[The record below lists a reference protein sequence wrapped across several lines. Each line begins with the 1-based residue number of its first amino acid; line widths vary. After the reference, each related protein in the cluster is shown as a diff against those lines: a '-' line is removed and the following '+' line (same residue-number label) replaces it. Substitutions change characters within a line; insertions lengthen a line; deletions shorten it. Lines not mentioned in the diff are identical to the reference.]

1 MNQTHIDSTGARR
14 GNLKSYGTG
23 FILSIALTILSFALV
38 MTGTLSHS
46 TVLFGIF
53 AAAAVQIAV
62 HLHYFLHLDTSSAMR
77 WNVLALVFA
86 LLIMILFIGGT
97 IWIMFHLKYRMMVS

>member
-1 MNQTHIDSTGARR
+1 MNQTHINSTGARR

-38 MTGTLSHS
+38 MTGSLSHS

-62 HLHYFLHLDTSSAMR
+62 HLHYFLHLDTSSEMR

-86 LLIMILFIGGT
+86 LLIMILFMGGT

>member
-1 MNQTHIDSTGARR
+1 MNQTHINSTGARR
-14 GNLKSYGTG
+14 GSLKSYGTG
-23 FILSIALTILSFALV
+23 FILSIALTILAFALV
-38 MTGTLSHS
+38 MTGTLPHS

-97 IWIMFHLKYRMMVS
+97 IWIMFHLEYRMMVS

>member
-1 MNQTHIDSTGARR
+1 MNQTRINSTGARR

-97 IWIMFHLKYRMMVS
+97 IWIMFHLKHCMMVS

>member
-1 MNQTHIDSTGARR
+1 MNQTHINSTGARR

-38 MTGTLSHS
+38 MTGSLSHS
-46 TVLFGIF
+46 TILFGIF

-86 LLIMILFIGGT
+86 LLIMILFMGGT

>member
-1 MNQTHIDSTGARR
+1 MNQTHINSTGARR

-86 LLIMILFIGGT
+86 LLIMILFMGGT

>member
-1 MNQTHIDSTGARR
+1 MNQTHDDSTGANR
-14 GNLKSYGTG
+14 GSLKSYVTG
-23 FILSIALTILSFALV
+23 FILSIALTIIPFALV
-38 MTGTLSHS
+38 MTGALSHS

-86 LLIMILFIGGT
+86 LLIMTLFIGGT
-97 IWIMFHLKYRMMVS
+97 IWIMYHLKYRMML

>member
-1 MNQTHIDSTGARR
+1 MNQTRINSTGARR

-97 IWIMFHLKYRMMVS
+97 IWIMFHLKHRMMVS

>member
-1 MNQTHIDSTGARR
+1 MNQTHIDSTGASR
-14 GNLKSYGTG
+14 GSLKSYATG
-23 FILSIALTILSFALV
+23 FILSIVLTIVPFALV
-38 MTGTLSHS
+38 MTDVLTHS
-46 TVLFGIF
+46 TVLFGLF

-62 HLHYFLHLDTSSAMR
+62 HLHYFLHLDASSAMR

-97 IWIMFHLKYRMMVS
+97 IWIMFHLRYRMMMS

>member
-62 HLHYFLHLDTSSAMR
+62 HLHCFLHLDTSSEMR
-77 WNVLALVFA
+77 WNVLALAFA

-97 IWIMFHLKYRMMVS
+97 IWIMSHLKYRMMVS